1 MNNNI
6 LYTFLPWGLKKRF
19 MITFTKYSI
28 HQKIKNN
35 LQLYVTGIMLNL
47 YTTRKG
53 KKQYIQVIQ
62 T

>member
-1 MNNNI
+1 MRV
-6 LYTFLPWGLKKRF
+6 KKRF
-19 MITFTKYSI
+19 MIFTKYSF

-47 YTTRKG
+47 YITRKG